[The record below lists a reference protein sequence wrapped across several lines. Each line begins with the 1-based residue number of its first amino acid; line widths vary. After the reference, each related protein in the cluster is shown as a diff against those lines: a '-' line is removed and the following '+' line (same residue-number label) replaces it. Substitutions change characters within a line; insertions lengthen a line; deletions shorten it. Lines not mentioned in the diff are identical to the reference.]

1 MYRVGRT
8 PEVWAWPDWSYA
20 RPDGTFGGRYDDP
33 RGEYRV
39 LYGSS
44 QRFGAFVEALAPYR
58 AAPAVVS
65 GRREIA
71 TDEQDRGL
79 EPGTLPLGWV
89 GARAIGEASL
99 TGAFAQ
105 VGHSRSL
112 RYLRERLADE
122 ALASGIAELD
132 AAAIRQ
138 RAPRA
143 LTQSLSRLVFE
154 CTEADGSAQFAGV
167 SYRSRLGDEITNWAV
182 FERAEEGGGGAIGEH
197 NSSPIGPDDPELV
210 AALQHLGIELA

>member
-1 MYRVGRT
+1 MSCDIEPVPAPGRMYRVGRT

-79 EPGTLPLGWV
+79 EPGTLPP
-89 GARAIGEASL
+89 
-99 TGAFAQ
+99 
-105 VGHSRSL
+105 
-112 RYLRERLADE
+112 RL
-122 ALASGIAELD
+122 
-132 AAAIRQ
+132 
-138 RAPRA
+138 
-143 LTQSLSRLVFE
+143 
-154 CTEADGSAQFAGV
+154 
-167 SYRSRLGDEITNWAV
+167 
-182 FERAEEGGGGAIGEH
+182 GGGAR
-197 NSSPIGPDDPELV
+197 DL
-210 AALQHLGIELA
+210 